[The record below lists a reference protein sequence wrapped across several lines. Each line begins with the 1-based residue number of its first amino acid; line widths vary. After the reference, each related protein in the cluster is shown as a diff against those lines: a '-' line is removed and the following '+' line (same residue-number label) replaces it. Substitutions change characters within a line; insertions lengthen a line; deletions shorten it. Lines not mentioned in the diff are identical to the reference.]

1 MMMMDDWR
9 WMTGFSLAHLL
20 VFAVMVTI
28 VLYPLGRILRR
39 IGVSP
44 FWSVLVFIPLVNLIG
59 LWVLAFASWPARKS
73 EVGA

>member
-1 MMMMDDWR
+1 MMMMDDWT
-9 WMTGFSLAHLL
+9 WMTGFGLAHLL
-20 VFAVMVTI
+20 WFAVMVAI

-59 LWVLAFASWPARKS
+59 LWVLAFASWPATKS
-73 EVGA
+73 EGGA